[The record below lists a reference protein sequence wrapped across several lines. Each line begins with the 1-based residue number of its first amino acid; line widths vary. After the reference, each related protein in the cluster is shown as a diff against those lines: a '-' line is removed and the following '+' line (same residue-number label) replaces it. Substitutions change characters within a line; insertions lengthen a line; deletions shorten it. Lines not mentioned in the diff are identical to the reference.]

1 MKQERKARKKADI
14 PENETPTQK
23 FERIVT
29 HRCSVLGK
37 AYNLITRLPKQ
48 PSYEV
53 TQKNA
58 QLLLEWVNAYHEL
71 FVNRYTPI
79 ANGEKISHSGE
90 KEITKVF

>member
-14 PENETPTQK
+14 PEDETPNQK
-23 FERIVT
+23 FQRIVT
-29 HRCSVLGK
+29 HRCAVLGK

-48 PSYEV
+48 PAYDV
-53 TQKNA
+53 TQENA
-58 QLLLEWVNAYHEL
+58 QKLIEWVNKYHEL
-71 FVNRYTPI
+71 FINRYTPI